1 MFVSITNKEQMKKLY
16 DFLFVQQ
23 LDFEACFPD
32 DGTKE
37 CDNED
42 VYKRQLLLRHLA
54 CKVAAPETA
63 EAFFIE
69 DITPFMNMLRRWR
82 RSNCLEKCPHHPAGS
97 R

>member
-37 CDNED
+37 CDNENPLMNGKQEICAASD
-42 VYKRQLLLRHLA
+42 VKIG
-54 CKVAAPETA
+54 VFTGPW
-63 EAFFIE
+63 
-69 DITPFMNMLRRWR
+69 NM
-82 RSNCLEKCPHHPAGS
+82 EI
-97 R
+97 

>member
-37 CDNED
+37 CDNEN
-42 VYKRQLLLRHLA
+42 
-54 CKVAAPETA
+54 P
-63 EAFFIE
+63 
-69 DITPFMNMLRRWR
+69 
-82 RSNCLEKCPHHPAGS
+82 
-97 R
+97 